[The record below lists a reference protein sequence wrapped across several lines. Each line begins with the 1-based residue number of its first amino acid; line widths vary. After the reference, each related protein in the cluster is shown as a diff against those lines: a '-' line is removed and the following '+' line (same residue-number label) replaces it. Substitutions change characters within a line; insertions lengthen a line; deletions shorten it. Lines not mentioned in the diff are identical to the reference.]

1 MENFFGRGFLLNV
14 SWSRQN
20 LFVCFFLVEESVFL
34 FLLLQDNREHASELS
49 VEVRSGEFGL
59 A

>member
-1 MENFFGRGFLLNV
+1 MFVFLIEESDFLL
-14 SWSRQN
+14 
-20 LFVCFFLVEESVFL
+20 
-34 FLLLQDNREHASELS
+34 LLLQDNRELACELS